1 MMLKALHLWAEPRV
15 DQAMELS
22 QLFDSA
28 WCHLQQYIS
37 RIKIVCCRLVSFR
50 VISRVWNQVC
60 PWLCIV
66 FVCIVCVYDVKHTH
80 VLFNRPWGISLTLI
94 VSIFTVSV
102 VHYTFI
108 STLFSCNRQLNPWN
122 DKYDCGCILKSGM
135 DCLLESHRVVT
146 GTCIPIDY
154 WLLLCHVSDLQQN
167 VSSVTRY
174 WSIHSP
180 PHWPVS
186 TRLSSTA
193 CMHLRI

>member
-1 MMLKALHLWAEPRV
+1 M
-15 DQAMELS
+15 
-22 QLFDSA
+22 
-28 WCHLQQYIS
+28 
-37 RIKIVCCRLVSFR
+37 
-50 VISRVWNQVC
+50 
-60 PWLCIV
+60 
-66 FVCIVCVYDVKHTH
+66 
-80 VLFNRPWGISLTLI
+80 
-94 VSIFTVSV
+94 
-102 VHYTFI
+102 HYTFI

-193 CMHLRI
+193 CMHLWNLAADVYGPAIMNYMTVRSWHQPTTLSNQHSKSIVMYQNSIFAVRPITILSYMSYQRSPSPM